1 MMNAHG
7 LCVMIERGKDNKQT
21 NEMEAQMLLRSQSE
35 ITDKEVIMKSSA
47 RKKGEFKLTF
57 CS

>member
-1 MMNAHG
+1 MNAHG